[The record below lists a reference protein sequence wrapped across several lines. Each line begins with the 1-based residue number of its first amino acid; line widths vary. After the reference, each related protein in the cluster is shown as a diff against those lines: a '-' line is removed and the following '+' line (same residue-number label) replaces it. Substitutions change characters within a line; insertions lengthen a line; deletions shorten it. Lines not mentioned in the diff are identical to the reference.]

1 VEQSA
6 TKKKNEKKKLEE
18 KRHRTRKSFLF
29 FIREEEGGGWRVA
42 KLETQLPRPVDQS
55 YSTKRGA
62 IPKSAI
68 YTSIASR
75 FRRLFLENSRE
86 RKSHGRKREQPYRK
100 PHQVPKMS
108 SLWSM
113 KNKARW
119 GKSAKRTWNFGKKVG
134 WGGGGEVE
142 RKFWLSKNTTPQL
155 STSNW
160 NPTV

>member
-1 VEQSA
+1 MEQSA

-29 FIREEEGGGWRVA
+29 FIREEEGGGGGYEATR
-42 KLETQLPRPVDQS
+42 KTPTFPRPVDQS

-108 SLWSM
+108 SL
-113 KNKARW
+113 
-119 GKSAKRTWNFGKKVG
+119 
-134 WGGGGEVE
+134 
-142 RKFWLSKNTTPQL
+142 
-155 STSNW
+155 
-160 NPTV
+160 